1 MVGPSCFHQQFKV
14 YWSVAI
20 QCTQQFRSQSLNG
33 LLMLTSRGCRMPVS
47 PPGIT
52 ATSVTVALTASLT
65 PWVRW
70 ALNLSQT
77 RRDFSLT
84 RPLGRCCQMLLTHN
98 LHAASSIQP
107 FSFTWIL
114 PPEGNLPIIK
124 IKDSII
130 YCKNNYTYDI

>member
-1 MVGPSCFHQQFKV
+1 MQFYSSMYMKNIIILTGTLTSSQDSLTHCACVGNGGALMFPPAVKV

-20 QCTQQFRSQSLNG
+20 QCTQRFRSPSLNG

-52 ATSVTVALTASLT
+52 ATSVLDALTASLT

-70 ALNLSQT
+70 ALKLSQT

-98 LHAASSIQP
+98 LHAASSI
-107 FSFTWIL
+107 
-114 PPEGNLPIIK
+114 
-124 IKDSII
+124 
-130 YCKNNYTYDI
+130 